1 MDVYFLAPV
10 MYLDSPSTTS
20 ATTYKIQ
27 GRVEITSSSGTSTWQ
42 HASTPSTI
50 TLLEIGA

>member
-1 MDVYFLAPV
+1 
-10 MYLDSPSTTS
+10 MYYDSPATTS

-27 GRVEITSSSGTSTWQ
+27 AKVDTTANSGTSTWQ
-42 HASTPSTI
+42 PSSNPSTI